1 MQPTLMLSYFKTLFQ
16 PPPPSAPT
24 SLISQHLSTW
34 RQASPLAEKEKEKH
48 FLKTQRVG
56 FFFFFFSNIVFL
68 IKVCALCVGF
78 FGYNVIVHF
87 RASLVAQTVKCL
99 PTMRETWVQSLGWED
114 PLEKENG
121 YPLQYSGL
129 ENSKDCIVQGVAK
142 SRTRLSDF
150 HFHFHI

>member
-34 RQASPLAEKEKEKH
+34 RQAPPLAEKEKEKH

-56 FFFFFFSNIVFL
+56 LFFVCFFFFSNTVFL

-78 FGYNVIVHF
+78 FGYNVIAHF

-114 PLEKENG
+114 PLEKEMATHSSTLAWKI
-121 YPLQYSGL
+121 PWTEEPRRL
-129 ENSKDCIVQGVAK
+129 ESMGSQRVGHD
-142 SRTRLSDF
+142 
-150 HFHFHI
+150 